1 MKEEG
6 VYYFETLTEH
16 VIRRYS
22 IDKIFYQGKTKYQSV
37 DCFHNHFLGK
47 VLFLDKKIQSAEI
60 DEYVYHETLVHP
72 AMLTHPKPERVL
84 ILGGGEGATL
94 RECLRHRGV
103 KRVVMVDID
112 EELVFLCQKHLPEW
126 SQGAFTDPRVE
137 LVFTDA
143 REFVEQGT
151 ENFDVIISD
160 LTEPVQG
167 GPSVKLFTQEFFEK
181 VFSRLNKNGIFALQ
195 AGSTDQYYCQFYAS
209 LSKTLSSCFSYV
221 RPYWTFVLS
230 FSLPWGFIIASKE
243 RDPISIEQPEILRR
257 LSERNVRG
265 LRFYH
270 PPLHK
275 PQFCLPLYLIK
286 ALEKG
291 KILTDNNPFVWK
303 Y

>member
-6 VYYFETLTEH
+6 IYYFETLTEH
-16 VIRRYS
+16 VIRRYK
-22 IDKIFYQGKTKYQSV
+22 IDKIYYQGKTKYQSV
-37 DCFHNHFLGK
+37 DCFHNPFLGK

-72 AMLTHPKPERVL
+72 GMLTHPKPERIL

-94 RECLRHRGV
+94 KECLRHSCV
-103 KRVVMVDID
+103 KRTVMVDID
-112 EELVFLCQKHLPEW
+112 EELVSLCRKYLPEW
-126 SQGAFTDPRVE
+126 SQGAFSDSRVE

-143 REFVEQGT
+143 REFIEQ
-151 ENFDVIISD
+151 EREKFDVIISD

-181 VFSRLNKNGIFALQ
+181 VFSRLNRNGIFILQ
-195 AGSTDQYYCQFYAS
+195 AGSADQYYCQFFAS
-209 LSKTLSSCFSYV
+209 LSKTLSSCFTCV

-243 RDPISIEQPEILRR
+243 SDPVSVKQEEIARR
-257 LSERNVRG
+257 ISEREVRG

-270 PPLHK
+270 PSFHK
-275 PQFCLPLYLIK
+275 PPFSLPLYLIE

-291 KILTDNNPFVWK
+291 KVLTDNNPFVWK